1 MRIAYFRLLSLCFSS
16 CRLAKQSV
24 SPIQPETDFAILVA
38 DNHEIWVKKQDCLD
52 YFHKLDSQKH
62 DIKNVTQLKYALESY
77 TPCKFGTTNSGAPK
91 IDSITSNSSFDE
103 TKLELFGVLFDLAFK
118 LAKRHKIYVF
128 DFTTKQWVNYHT
140 KLFKGLH
147 GKSIEIID
155 ENGKTILY
163 YMLAIANATPRN
175 SMNMNG
181 LDLYDFH
188 ARQYDPVLGRFT
200 TPDPL
205 SEKYYHLSPYAYCA
219 SNPLRYIDP
228 TGMELNLVGS
238 IEDIKSVLDI
248 YNKGMGYKCKTI
260 VDEKNKVSLIESD
273 SFNQMSKQ
281 EKLYYGF
288 LKKSIKS
295 ENTININVTRDSK
308 VVIGDV
314 KSQKIDIGDIE
325 RIGDG
330 EWVNSSSV
338 LLHETV
344 EQHNIQSSKMPI
356 VNAHINAAE
365 SAEYGVTSVYPDPIN
380 RLTDYNGVMSIY
392 IYNNN
397 KKEKQIG
404 IVKIKIDLTSGN
416 IINKEEE
423 KCE

>member
-1 MRIAYFRLLSLCFSS
+1 MSHIASRFSDGHIVDYQYDAAGKRLGAYYL
-16 CRLAKQSV
+16 LASDDVFNDGIGVEGGGV
-24 SPIQPETDFAILVA
+24 SIQELVR
-38 DNHEIWVKKQDCLD
+38 EW
-52 YFHKLDSQKH
+52 
-62 DIKNVTQLKYALESY
+62 
-77 TPCKFGTTNSGAPK
+77 SGE
-91 IDSITSNSSFDE
+91 F
-103 TKLELFGVLFDLAFK
+103 V
-118 LAKRHKIYVF
+118 Y
-128 DFTTKQWVNYHT
+128 
-140 KLFKGLH
+140 
-147 GKSIEIID
+147 
-155 ENGKTILY
+155 ENGELERILTDNGYWKNGRYWFYVKDWQGNNRVTVGGISDASATSSGGMLNNPTLLQAKDVNVY
-163 YMLAIANATPRN
+163 YPYGTRFSDVFATTTDRYQY
-175 SMNMNG
+175 SGKEFDRMNG

-200 TPDPL
+200 TPDPH
-205 SEKYYHLSPYAYCA
+205 SEKYYHISPYAYCA

-228 TGMELNLVGS
+228 TGMELNLAGS
-238 IEDIKSVLDI
+238 SEDIKSVLDI

-295 ENTININVTRDSK
+295 ENTININVTRDSE

-365 SAEYGVTSVYPDPIN
+365 SAEYSVTNVYPDPIN